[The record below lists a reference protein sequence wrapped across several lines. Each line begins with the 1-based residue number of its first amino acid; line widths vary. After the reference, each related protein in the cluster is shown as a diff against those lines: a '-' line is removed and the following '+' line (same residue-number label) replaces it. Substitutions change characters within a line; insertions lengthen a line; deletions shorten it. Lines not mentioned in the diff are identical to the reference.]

1 MYHYLSDPNFKN
13 ALKKEESKLSQEL
26 CHQLNIDHKIGSRV
40 QLIGSAKRNMITQ
53 NENEPVDLDYNL
65 IIVKAPINDAKELK
79 NAIMKS
85 FNKVL
90 RRNGYDDCQ
99 DSTWAISTRYYS
111 FKKGNQTEFK
121 FDIGIV
127 KEDKE
132 GNWQRLIHL
141 KTGSVQSDTWIWNK
155 TPETRNIKAKEA
167 FIKSKGK
174 WSLLKERYLKYKNDN
189 LRFNNNDLYSFTCY
203 ERAVNDVYSH
213 LKNRERI
220 WIFSLFLV

>member
-1 MYHYLSDPNFKN
+1 
-13 ALKKEESKLSQEL
+13 
-26 CHQLNIDHKIGSRV
+26 
-40 QLIGSAKRNMITQ
+40 MITQ

-65 IIVKAPINDAKELK
+65 VIVKTPIKDGKELK

-99 DSTWAISTRYYS
+99 DSTSAISTSYYS

-127 KEDKE
+127 KEDEE
-132 GNWQRLIHL
+132 GNWQRLIHY

-167 FIKSKGK
+167 FIKSKRK

-189 LRFNNNDLYSFTCY
+189 LRFNNNGLYSFTCY
-203 ERAVNDVYSH
+203 EKAVNDVYNQLQLS
-213 LKNRERI
+213 
-220 WIFSLFLV
+220 SLVNHGRV

>member
-1 MYHYLSDPNFKN
+1 
-13 ALKKEESKLSQEL
+13 
-26 CHQLNIDHKIGSRV
+26 
-40 QLIGSAKRNMITQ
+40 
-53 NENEPVDLDYNL
+53 
-65 IIVKAPINDAKELK
+65 
-79 NAIMKS
+79 MKS

-90 RRNGYDDCQ
+90 RRNDYDDCQ
-99 DSTWAISTRYYS
+99 DSTSAISTRYYS

-141 KTGSVQSDTWIWNK
+141 KTGSVQSDTWFWNQ
-155 TPETRNIKAKEA
+155 TPETRNIKVKEA
-167 FIKSKGK
+167 FIKSKEK

-203 ERAVNDVYSH
+203 EIAVNDVYSH

-220 WIFSLFLV
+220 